1 MTDVKALEPCPFC
14 RGQAE
19 WASRKPYLVH
29 CANPDCLGHHYE
41 QDEQGGYNHSFYT
54 EAEAIAAWNARAT
67 PSPKAG
73 PGEVERIAALRS
85 RIAALR
91 SRVVGADAMPSDLLT
106 EFGKHV
112 GWELSYAGWD
122 DEAEWQVHQVNGGRN
137 DREWTLIGTGQT
149 LAAAIRA
156 ALSETRP

>member
-1 MTDVKALEPCPFC
+1 MWRLVSERAL
-14 RGQAE
+14 
-19 WASRKPYLVH
+19 KN
-29 CANPDCLGHHYE
+29 NPPT
-41 QDEQGGYNHSFYT
+41 S
-54 EAEAIAAWNARAT
+54 
-67 PSPKAG
+67 S
-73 PGEVERIAALRS
+73 PGEA
-85 RIAALR
+85 
-91 SRVVGADAMPSDLLT
+91 GADAMPSDLLT

-149 LAAAIRA
+149 PAAAIRA